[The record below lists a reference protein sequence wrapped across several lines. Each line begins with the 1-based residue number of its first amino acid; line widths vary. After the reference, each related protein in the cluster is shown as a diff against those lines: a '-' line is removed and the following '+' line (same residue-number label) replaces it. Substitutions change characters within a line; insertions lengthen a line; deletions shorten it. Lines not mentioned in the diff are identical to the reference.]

1 MFVNISHVYTFVFL
15 NTLVGIQQGSATPV
29 KVMGNPEGMWL
40 LWQRAWPTVQGAT
53 EMEPGGTGR
62 LWCDHLSIQTHM
74 GWNKHREREGKS
86 VRLALK
92 VTLE

>member
-40 LWQRAWPTVQGAT
+40 LWQRTWPTVQGAA
-53 EMEPGGTGR
+53 EVEPGATGR
-62 LWCDHLSIQTHM
+62 LWCDHLSIRTHM
-74 GWNKHREREGKS
+74 GWNKHRERE
-86 VRLALK
+86 
-92 VTLE
+92 ENQ